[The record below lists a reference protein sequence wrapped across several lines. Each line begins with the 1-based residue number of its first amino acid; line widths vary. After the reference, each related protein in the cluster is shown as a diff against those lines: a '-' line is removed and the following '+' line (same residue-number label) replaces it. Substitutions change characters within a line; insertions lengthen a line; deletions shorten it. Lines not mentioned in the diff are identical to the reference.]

1 MKKQV
6 KYVFITGG
14 VVSSLGKGV
23 TSASLALLLKSRG
36 YRVFMQKLDPYLN
49 VDPGTMSPYQHGEVF
64 VTDDGAE
71 TDLDLG
77 HYERFAGVTC
87 SKASNYTSGRIYSAV
102 LARERAGGYL
112 GGTVQVVPHITDEI
126 KAAIRSAGEAH
137 GDEPSPDI
145 VLCEIGGVSG
155 DIESLPFLEAARQF
169 RFEEGN
175 ENTCFVHL
183 TLGPYLK
190 AAGEL
195 KTKPSQHSVGMLRNI
210 GIIPDIL
217 VCRTEMTIPEE
228 HLKKLAMFCNVKREC
243 VIEEKDVADSVYAV
257 PRELR
262 EQGLDEQVLR
272 QVRLDLWPI
281 KHTVWDTLVRKA
293 TQPKKRCRIALVG
306 KYISIRDAYKSV
318 HEALQ
323 HAGMANDCKVEV
335 IPIEAEELLAA
346 KNAESAKK
354 KDLCDLCDLCGKKLK
369 DIDGIL
375 VPGGFGSRGVE
386 GKIAAIK
393 YAREKKIP
401 FLGICLGMQ
410 CTVIE
415 YARDVLGWKDANSTE
430 FDENTTH
437 PVIDLME
444 EQRGVTQK
452 GGTMRL
458 GAYPCVLEKGSLADK
473 LYSHKGHKDNS
484 ACSASLGTRFAR
496 LGSLQNASPAFA
508 AVTRLCVKNKDAPVI
523 SERHRHRYEFAN
535 DTKAQKAIE
544 AAGLVA
550 SGLSPDG
557 KLVEIVELPGHP
569 YFIASQFH
577 PEFKSRP
584 TIPHPLFN
592 GLVKAALRNGKRGTG
607 TGERIPRAKRVAEG
621 DALAG
626 VGTERGSEE

>member
-1 MKKQV
+1 MCFVAKAKMKKQV

-14 VVSSLGKGV
+14 VVSSLGKGI

-36 YRVFMQKLDPYLN
+36 YKVFMQKLDPYLN

-87 SKASNYTSGRIYSAV
+87 TKASNFTSGRIYSAV

-126 KAAIRSAGEAH
+126 KAAIRSAGEH
-137 GDEPSPDI
+137 DCDI

-169 RFEEGN
+169 RFEEGT

-183 TLGPYLK
+183 TLVPYLK

-217 VCRTEMTIPEE
+217 VCRTEMPIPEE
-228 HLKKLAMFCNVKREC
+228 HKQKLALFCNVRREC
-243 VIEEKDVADSVYAV
+243 VIEEQDVTDSVYAV

-262 EQGLDEQVLR
+262 KQGLDEQVLR
-272 QVRLDLWPI
+272 QLHLDIWPV
-281 KHTVWDTLVRKA
+281 KHTIWDSLVKKA
-293 TQPKKRCRIALVG
+293 TQPTKRCRIALVG
-306 KYISIRDAYKSV
+306 KYIAIRDAYKSI

-323 HAGMANDCKVEV
+323 HAGMAKDCKVEV
-335 IPIEAEELLAA
+335 VPIEAEELVPSAECRVPSTKA
-346 KNAESAKK
+346 KHKAPRTKHQALST
-354 KDLCDLCDLCGKKLK
+354 
-369 DIDGIL
+369 IDGIL
-375 VPGGFGSRGVE
+375 VPGGFGSRGVD

-393 YAREKKIP
+393 YAREHKIP

-415 YARDVLGWKDANSTE
+415 YARDMLGWSDANSTE
-430 FDENTTH
+430 FDETTAH

-444 EQRGVTQK
+444 DQRGITQK

-458 GAYPCVLEKGSLADK
+458 GAYPCVLKKGSLASK
-473 LYSHKGHKDNS
+473 LY
-484 ACSASLGTRFAR
+484 GTTKHTKTQTE
-496 LGSLQNASPAFA
+496 LSCHSWLSQDGMIS
-508 AVTRLCVKNKDAPVI
+508 I
-523 SERHRHRYEFAN
+523 SERHRHRYELAYES
-535 DTKAQKAIE
+535 DARKQLE
-544 AAGLVA
+544 EAGLKV
-550 SGLSPDG
+550 SGISPDA
-557 KLVEIVELPGHP
+557 KLVEIVELPKHP
-569 YFIASQFH
+569 YFIACQFH

-584 TIPHPLFN
+584 TAPHPLFL
-592 GLVKAALRNGKRGTG
+592 GLVAAALK
-607 TGERIPRAKRVAEG
+607 EKV
-621 DALAG
+621 
-626 VGTERGSEE
+626 SK

>member
-14 VVSSLGKGV
+14 VVSSLGKGI

-36 YRVFMQKLDPYLN
+36 YKVFMQKLDPYLN

-112 GGTVQVVPHITDEI
+112 GGTVQVVPHITNEI
-126 KAAIRSAGEAH
+126 KAAIRSAGEH
-137 GDEPSPDI
+137 DCDI

-169 RFEEGN
+169 RFEEGA

-183 TLGPYLK
+183 TLVPYLK

-195 KTKPSQHSVGMLRNI
+195 KTKPSQHSVGQLRAI

-217 VCRTEMTIPEE
+217 VCRTEMPIPRE
-228 HLKKLAMFCNVKREC
+228 HLEKLAMFCNVRRDC
-243 VIEEKDVADSVYAV
+243 VIEEKDVTDSVYAV
-257 PRELR
+257 PRELHK
-262 EQGLDEQVLR
+262 QHLDEQVLK
-272 QVRLDLWPI
+272 QLHLDIWPI
-281 KHTVWDTLVRKA
+281 RHTVWDTLVKKA
-293 TQPKKRCRIALVG
+293 TRPKHECTIALVG

-323 HAGMANDCKVEV
+323 HAGMAHNAKVHVDC
-335 IPIEAEELLAA
+335 IEAEEVEKNPKLLAKA
-346 KNAESAKK
+346 
-354 KDLCDLCDLCGKKLK
+354 
-369 DIDGIL
+369 DGIL
-375 VPGGFGSRGVE
+375 VPGGFGSRGVP
-386 GKIAAIK
+386 GKVAAIK
-393 YAREKKIP
+393 WAREKGVP

-430 FDENTTH
+430 FDEKTTH

-444 EQRGVTQK
+444 EQKKVTAK

-458 GAYPCVLEKGSLADK
+458 GAYPCILKKGSLAAK
-473 LYSHKGHKDNS
+473 LYK
-484 ACSASLGTRFAR
+484 A
-496 LGSLQNASPAFA
+496 QE
-508 AVTRLCVKNKDAPVI
+508 I
-523 SERHRHRYEFAN
+523 SERHRHRYEFALG
-535 DTKAQKAIE
+535 TPMQQAIE
-544 AAGLVA
+544 KAGLQV
-550 SGLSPDG
+550 SGTSPDG
-557 KLVEIVELPGHP
+557 KLVEIVELPKHP
-569 YFIASQFH
+569 YFIAGQFH

-584 TIPHPLFN
+584 TDPHPLFK
-592 GLVKAALRNGKRGTG
+592 GLVAAALKQRKF
-607 TGERIPRAKRVAEG
+607 EKKK
-621 DALAG
+621 
-626 VGTERGSEE
+626 

>member
-14 VVSSLGKGV
+14 VVSSLGKGI

-36 YRVFMQKLDPYLN
+36 YKVFMPKLDPYLN

-87 SKASNYTSGRIYSAV
+87 TKASNYTSGRIYSAV

-112 GGTVQVVPHITDEI
+112 GGTVQVIPHITDEI
-126 KAAIRSAGEAH
+126 KSAIRAAGEH
-137 GDEPSPDI
+137 DCDI

-169 RFEEGN
+169 RFEEGA

-183 TLGPYLK
+183 TLVPYLK

-210 GIIPDIL
+210 CIIPDIL
-217 VCRTEMTIPEE
+217 VCRTEMPIPEE
-228 HLKKLAMFCNVKREC
+228 HMQKLAMFCNVKREC
-243 VIEEKDVADSVYAV
+243 VIEEQDVADSVYAV
-257 PRELR
+257 PRALR

-272 QVRLDLWPI
+272 QVHLDIWPI
-281 KHTVWDTLVRKA
+281 KHTVWDTLVVKA
-293 TQPKKRCRIALVG
+293 TQPKRHCRIALVG
-306 KYISIRDAYKSV
+306 KYIAIRDAYKSV

-335 IPIEAEELLAA
+335 VPIEAEEFEEAV
-346 KNAESAKK
+346 NANGHEARDERGVSRLSSNDPKAFAF
-354 KDLCDLCDLCGKKLK
+354 
-369 DIDGIL
+369 DGIL

-386 GKIAAIK
+386 GKIAAIR
-393 YAREKKIP
+393 YAREQGIP

-415 YARDVLGWKDANSTE
+415 YARDVLGWNDANSTE
-430 FDENTTH
+430 FDEKTSH

-444 EQRGVTQK
+444 EQRGITQK

-458 GAYPCVLEKGSLADK
+458 GAYPCLLKADSLA
-473 LYSHKGHKDNS
+473 
-484 ACSASLGTRFAR
+484 AR
-496 LGSLQNASPAFA
+496 LYG
-508 AVTRLCVKNKDAPVI
+508 DADQI
-523 SERHRHRYEFAN
+523 SERHRHRYELAYES
-535 DTKAQKAIE
+535 E
-544 AAGLVA
+544 ARKRLEEAGLKV
-550 SGLSPDG
+550 SGINPERD
-557 KLVEIVELPGHP
+557 LVEMVELPDHP
-569 YFIASQFH
+569 YFIACQFH

-584 TIPHPLFN
+584 TAPHPLFL
-592 GLVKAALRNGKRGTG
+592 GLVSAAL
-607 TGERIPRAKRVAEG
+607 ERCPSTAP
-621 DALAG
+621 
-626 VGTERGSEE
+626 

>member
-1 MKKQV
+1 MSNSVPKWKW
-6 KYVFITGG
+6 
-14 VVSSLGKGV
+14 
-23 TSASLALLLKSRG
+23 SRG

-137 GDEPSPDI
+137 GDEPAPDI

-169 RFEEGN
+169 RFEEGE

-183 TLGPYLK
+183 TLVPYLK

-243 VIEEKDVADSVYAV
+243 VIEGKDVADSVYAV

-335 IPIEAEELLAA
+335 VPIEAEDILTQRHEDTEVKPKHLCASVPLCL
-346 KNAESAKK
+346 KN
-354 KDLCDLCDLCGKKLK
+354 
-369 DIDGIL
+369 IDGIL

-458 GAYPCVLEKGSLADK
+458 GAYPCVLAKGSLASK
-473 LYSHKGHKDNS
+473 LYASSKLSTLNS
-484 ACSASLGTRFAR
+484 KLLTIF
-496 LGSLQNASPAFA
+496 
-508 AVTRLCVKNKDAPVI
+508 
-523 SERHRHRYEFAN
+523 ERHRHRYEFAN

-544 AAGLVA
+544 AAGLLA

-592 GLVKAALRNGKRGTG
+592 GLVKAALKNGTRGTGNGERGTYPPSEASRRRRCPSRGGNGKR
-607 TGERIPRAKRVAEG
+607 E
-621 DALAG
+621 
-626 VGTERGSEE
+626 

>member
-137 GDEPSPDI
+137 GDELAPDI

-183 TLGPYLK
+183 TLVPYLK

-335 IPIEAEELLAA
+335 VPIEAEELLAA
-346 KNAESAKK
+346 KNAERAKK
-354 KDLCDLCDLCGKKLK
+354 KDLCDLCGKKLK

-375 VPGGFGSRGVE
+375 VPGGFGARGVE

-473 LYSHKGHKDNS
+473 LYSHKEHKDNS
-484 ACSASLGTRFAR
+484 ACSASLGTCFAR
-496 LGSLQNASPAFA
+496 LGSLQNASPASA

-523 SERHRHRYEFAN
+523 SERHRHRYELAN
-535 DTKAQKAIE
+535 GGEVQKALT
-544 AAGLVA
+544 AAGLNV
-550 SGLSPDG
+550 SGTSPDG

-569 YFIASQFH
+569 YFIAAQFH

-607 TGERIPRAKRVAEG
+607 NGER
-621 DALAG
+621 
-626 VGTERGSEE
+626 GTGRGSEE

>member
-36 YRVFMQKLDPYLN
+36 YKVFMQKLDPYLN

-87 SKASNYTSGRIYSAV
+87 TKASNYTSGRIYSAV

-126 KAAIRSAGEAH
+126 KAAIRSAGEH
-137 GDEPSPDI
+137 DCDI

-169 RFEEGN
+169 RFEEGA

-183 TLGPYLK
+183 TLVPYLK

-217 VCRTEMTIPEE
+217 VCRTEMPIPEE
-228 HLKKLAMFCNVKREC
+228 HKQKLALFCNVKREC
-243 VIEEKDVADSVYAV
+243 VIEEQDVTDSVYAV

-262 EQGLDEQVLR
+262 KQGLDEQVLR
-272 QVRLDLWPI
+272 QLHLDIWPV
-281 KHTVWDTLVRKA
+281 KHTVWDTLVKKA
-293 TQPKKRCRIALVG
+293 TQPKKHCRIALVG
-306 KYISIRDAYKSV
+306 KYITIRDAYKSI

-335 IPIEAEELLAA
+335 VPIEAEEYENNRSRINRVEHVERVEKEGCKNLHVSTCSTRLKKSLA
-346 KNAESAKK
+346 E
-354 KDLCDLCDLCGKKLK
+354 
-369 DIDGIL
+369 IDGIL
-375 VPGGFGSRGVE
+375 VPGGFGARGVE

-393 YAREKKIP
+393 YAREHKIP

-415 YARDVLGWKDANSTE
+415 YARDVLGWQDANSTE
-430 FDENTTH
+430 FDERTTH

-458 GAYPCVLEKGSLADK
+458 GAYPCVLKKGSLAAK
-473 LYSHKGHKDNS
+473 LYSRTGCQPVPAQEN
-484 ACSASLGTRFAR
+484 ALAAR
-496 LGSLQNASPAFA
+496 S
-508 AVTRLCVKNKDAPVI
+508 TII
-523 SERHRHRYEFAN
+523 SERHRHRYELAY
-535 DTKAQKAIE
+535 DSEGRAALV
-544 AAGLVA
+544 AAGLVV
-550 SGLSPDG
+550 SGVSPDG
-557 KLVEIVELPGHP
+557 KLVEIVELPQAKHP
-569 YFIASQFH
+569 YFIAGQFH

-584 TIPHPLFN
+584 TAPHPLFI
-592 GLVKAALRNGKRGTG
+592 GLVEAALKFRHAAA
-607 TGERIPRAKRVAEG
+607 PRSSKSRA
-621 DALAG
+621 
-626 VGTERGSEE
+626 

>member
-14 VVSSLGKGV
+14 VVSSLGKGI

-126 KAAIRSAGEAH
+126 KAAIHSAGEAH
-137 GDEPSPDI
+137 GNEPAPDI

-183 TLGPYLK
+183 TLVPYLK

-262 EQGLDEQVLR
+262 AQGLDEQVLR
-272 QVRLDLWPI
+272 QLHLDIWPI
-281 KHTVWDTLVRKA
+281 KHTVWDSLVRKA
-293 TQPKKRCRIALVG
+293 TQPRKSCTIALVG
-306 KYISIRDAYKSV
+306 KYISIRDAYKSI

-323 HAGMANDCKVEV
+323 HAGMANDCKVKV
-335 IPIEAEELLAA
+335 VPVEAEELETGFTGLTGLAKPSNHVNLVNPV
-346 KNAESAKK
+346 KNNP
-354 KDLCDLCDLCGKKLK
+354 LK

-430 FDENTTH
+430 FDEKTAH

-444 EQRGVTQK
+444 EQRGITQK

-458 GAYPCVLEKGSLADK
+458 GAYPCILKKDSLASK
-473 LYSHKGHKDNS
+473 LYGTTKHTKDTKKG
-484 ACSASLGTRFAR
+484 
-496 LGSLQNASPAFA
+496 
-508 AVTRLCVKNKDAPVI
+508 APVI

-535 DTKAQKAIE
+535 GSAEQKAIE
-544 AAGLVA
+544 KAGLKA
-550 SGLSPDG
+550 TGLSPDG

-584 TIPHPLFN
+584 TAPHPLFN
-592 GLVKAALRNGKRGTG
+592 GLVKAALRNGKRLARRSLGEG
-607 TGERIPRAKRVAEG
+607 GGMGNGERRVK
-621 DALAG
+621 
-626 VGTERGSEE
+626 

>member
-14 VVSSLGKGV
+14 VVSSLGKGI

-87 SKASNYTSGRIYSAV
+87 TKASNYTSGRIYSAV

-126 KAAIRSAGEAH
+126 KAAIRSAGEH
-137 GDEPSPDI
+137 DCDI

-169 RFEEGN
+169 RFEVGS
-175 ENTCFVHL
+175 ENACFVHL
-183 TLGPYLK
+183 TLVPYLK

-195 KTKPSQHSVGMLRNI
+195 KTKPSQHSVGQLRNI

-228 HLKKLAMFCNVKREC
+228 HLQKLALFCNVKREC
-243 VIEEKDVADSVYAV
+243 VIEEKDVTDSVYAV

-262 EQGLDEQVLR
+262 KQGLDEQVLR
-272 QVRLDLWPI
+272 HLHLDIWPI

-293 TQPKKRCRIALVG
+293 TQPKKKCRIALVG
-306 KYISIRDAYKSV
+306 KYIAIRDAYKSI

-323 HAGMANDCKVEV
+323 HAGMAKDCKVEV
-335 IPIEAEELLAA
+335 VPIEAEELLSA
-346 KNAESAKK
+346 KNAES
-354 KDLCDLCDLCGKKLK
+354 GKKLK
-369 DIDGIL
+369 DVDGIL

-393 YAREKKIP
+393 YAREHKIP

-415 YARDVLGWKDANSTE
+415 YARDVLGWQDANSTE
-430 FDENTTH
+430 FDEHTSH

-444 EQRGVTQK
+444 EQRGITQK

-458 GAYPCVLEKGSLADK
+458 GAYPCVLKKGTLADK
-473 LYSHKGHKDNS
+473 LYSRKDNS
-484 ACSASLGTRFAR
+484 ASSASL
-496 LGSLQNASPAFA
+496 
-508 AVTRLCVKNKDAPVI
+508 RLCVKNTDSATI
-523 SERHRHRYEFAN
+523 SERHRHRYELAY
-535 DTKAQKAIE
+535 DSEARKALE
-544 AAGLVA
+544 AAGLEV

-557 KLVEIVELPGHP
+557 KLVEIVELPQTKHP
-569 YFIASQFH
+569 YFIAGQFH

-584 TIPHPLFN
+584 TAPHPLFL
-592 GLVKAALRNGKRGTG
+592 GLVTAALKGKT
-607 TGERIPRAKRVAEG
+607 K
-621 DALAG
+621 
-626 VGTERGSEE
+626 

>member
-14 VVSSLGKGV
+14 VVSSLGKGI

-126 KAAIRSAGEAH
+126 KAAIHSAGEAH
-137 GDEPSPDI
+137 GEEPAPDI

-169 RFEEGN
+169 RFEEGY

-183 TLGPYLK
+183 TLVPYLK

-217 VCRTEMTIPEE
+217 VCRTEMPIPRE
-228 HLKKLAMFCNVKREC
+228 HLDKLALFCNVRREC
-243 VIEEKDVADSVYAV
+243 VIEEKDVTDSVYAV

-272 QVRLDLWPI
+272 QLHLDIWPI
-281 KHTVWDTLVRKA
+281 KHTVWDALVRKA
-293 TQPKKRCRIALVG
+293 TKPKKSCRIALVG
-306 KYISIRDAYKSV
+306 KYISIRDAYKSI

-323 HAGMANDCKVEV
+323 HAGMENDCKVEV
-335 IPIEAEELLAA
+335 IPIEAEELLAT
-346 KNAESAKK
+346 KNAENAKK

-386 GKIAAIK
+386 GKIAVIK
-393 YAREKKIP
+393 YAREKKLP

-415 YARDVLGWKDANSTE
+415 YARDVLGWEGANSTE
-430 FDENTTH
+430 FDEKSAH

-444 EQRGVTQK
+444 EQRGVTKK

-458 GAYPCVLEKGSLADK
+458 GAYPCDLKKGTLAAK
-473 LYSHKGHKDNS
+473 LY
-484 ACSASLGTRFAR
+484 REER
-496 LGSLQNASPAFA
+496 
-508 AVTRLCVKNKDAPVI
+508 I
-523 SERHRHRYEFAN
+523 SERHRHRYELAY
-535 DTKAQKAIE
+535 DSEARKKLE
-544 AAGLVA
+544 AAGLKV
-550 SGLSPDG
+550 SGVSPDG
-557 KLVEIVELPGHP
+557 KLVEVVELPKHP
-569 YFIASQFH
+569 YFIACQFH

-584 TIPHPLFN
+584 TAPHPLFV
-592 GLVKAALRNGKRGTG
+592 GLVAAALKGKGR
-607 TGERIPRAKRVAEG
+607 K
-621 DALAG
+621 
-626 VGTERGSEE
+626 SK

>member
-36 YRVFMQKLDPYLN
+36 YKVFMQKLDPYLN

-87 SKASNYTSGRIYSAV
+87 TKASNYTSGRIYSAV

-126 KAAIRSAGEAH
+126 KAAIRSAGEGGGRGATAL
-137 GDEPSPDI
+137 PDI

-169 RFEEGN
+169 RFEEGT

-183 TLGPYLK
+183 TLVPYLK

-217 VCRTEMTIPEE
+217 VCRTEIPIPEE
-228 HLKKLAMFCNVKREC
+228 HKQKLALFCNVKREC
-243 VIEEKDVADSVYAV
+243 VIEEQDVTDSVYAV

-262 EQGLDEQVLR
+262 KQGLDEQVLR
-272 QVRLDLWPI
+272 PLHLDIWPV
-281 KHTVWDTLVRKA
+281 KHTVWDTLVKKA
-293 TQPKKRCRIALVG
+293 TQPKKHCRIALVG
-306 KYISIRDAYKSV
+306 KYITIRDAYKSI

-335 IPIEAEELLAA
+335 VPIEAEEL
-346 KNAESAKK
+346 
-354 KDLCDLCDLCGKKLK
+354 CGKKLSN
-369 DIDGIL
+369 IDGIL

-393 YAREKKIP
+393 YAREHKIP

-458 GAYPCVLEKGSLADK
+458 GAYPCVLKKGSLAARI
-473 LYSHKGHKDNS
+473 YGHKERKDRKEIS
-484 ACSASLGTRFAR
+484 VQMSLG
-496 LGSLQNASPAFA
+496 
-508 AVTRLCVKNKDAPVI
+508 VKNENTVVI
-523 SERHRHRYEFAN
+523 SERHRHRYELAY
-535 DTKAQKAIE
+535 DSEERAALV
-544 AAGLVA
+544 AAGLVV
-550 SGLSPDG
+550 SGVSPDG
-557 KLVEIVELPGHP
+557 KLVEIVELPQAKHP
-569 YFIASQFH
+569 YFIAGQFH

-584 TIPHPLFN
+584 TAPHPLFI
-592 GLVKAALRNGKRGTG
+592 GLVEAALKFRHAAT
-607 TGERIPRAKRVAEG
+607 PRSSKSKA
-621 DALAG
+621 
-626 VGTERGSEE
+626 